1 MGAVMNVE
9 MESLRPLG
17 VVEIDDDAYD
27 IFEVAIEHYH
37 VIRRSDGCR
46 IGSFRGSPTSMW
58 LLEVE
63 SDDVMLDLLRSV
75 VRSAI
80 VDGVIVDMPTD

>member
-1 MGAVMNVE
+1 
-9 MESLRPLG
+9 
-17 VVEIDDDAYD
+17 
-27 IFEVAIEHYH
+27 
-37 VIRRSDGCR
+37 
-46 IGSFRGSPTSMW
+46 MW